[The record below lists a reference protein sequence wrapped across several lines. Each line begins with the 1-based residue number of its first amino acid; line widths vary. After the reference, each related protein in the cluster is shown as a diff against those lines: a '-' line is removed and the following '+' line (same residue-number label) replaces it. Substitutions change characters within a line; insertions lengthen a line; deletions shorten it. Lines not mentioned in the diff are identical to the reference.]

1 MYRGTPGMPHK
12 PPKHQPIIGGESM
25 FIGSIIDVFLA
36 GYRILTGRFY
46 QKFGKI
52 DQKSSYQCKSG

>member
-1 MYRGTPGMPHK
+1 ML
-12 PPKHQPIIGGESM
+12 
-25 FIGSIIDVFLA
+25 IGSIIDVILA

-52 DQKSSYQCKSG
+52 DKKVILPG

>member
-1 MYRGTPGMPHK
+1 ML
-12 PPKHQPIIGGESM
+12 
-25 FIGSIIDVFLA
+25 IGSIIDVFLA

-52 DQKSSYQCKSG
+52 DQKVILPV